1 MGLYDKFQ
9 NQDTTLHKYDGR
21 TPGQPNH
28 EGATAQSKLH
38 AFGTD
43 PGYSLDGA
51 FDPDVR
57 KYDASYDNGKAIIL
71 PRPSKLDLNGKT
83 PKGYAN
89 PEGIQYSGRNLDL
102 TN

>member
-9 NQDTTLHKYDGR
+9 NQDTTLHPYDGR
-21 TPGQPNH
+21 KRGQPNH

-38 AFGTD
+38 AFGNQ

-51 FDPDVR
+51 FENNVR
-57 KYDASYDNGKAIIL
+57 KYDASYDNGQAIIL

-83 PKGYAN
+83 PKGYQS
-89 PEGIQYSGRNLDL
+89 PEVDIPISRLNDITG
-102 TN
+102 

>member
-1 MGLYDKFQ
+1 MIYRL
-9 NQDTTLHKYDGR
+9 
-21 TPGQPNH
+21 
-28 EGATAQSKLH
+28 SKPYEKIFACPLV
-38 AFGTD
+38 
-43 PGYSLDGA
+43 
-51 FDPDVR
+51 PDVR

-89 PEGIQYSGRNLDL
+89 PEGIQYSGRNSDL